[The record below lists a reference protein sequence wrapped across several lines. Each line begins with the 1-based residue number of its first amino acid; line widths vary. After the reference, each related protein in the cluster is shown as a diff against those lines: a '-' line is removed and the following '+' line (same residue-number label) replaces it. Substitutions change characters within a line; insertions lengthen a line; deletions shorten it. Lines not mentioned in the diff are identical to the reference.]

1 MNYSIKF
8 HFFSLQTSLV
18 KSVWQVNGNYNLNR
32 SLLPT
37 TIINERNWDP
47 GSPQLISI
55 ETKDINYIFT
65 KKSDAADS
73 WHENPLECVLDGQN
87 VARNITSA

>member
-1 MNYSIKF
+1 MVIIISTAVYSV
-8 HFFSLQTSLV
+8 Q
-18 KSVWQVNGNYNLNR
+18 
-32 SLLPT
+32 LLLMKEIET
-37 TIINERNWDP
+37 
-47 GSPQLISI
+47 L